1 MDNAYDL
8 RGFKRAQVV
17 KTYVNGTLGVFVP
30 ACMRASNHKP
40 DANEDKNTKSVANA
54 SSIFHDD
61 SPFKASSTECK
72 DNNFILAYPTNFTNE
87 SAKNKKTSGARRIP
101 KVGTWLY
108 VFFEDEDPGKCRW
121 TLMCPNMVST
131 TLPSDTLSDEFS
143 GSLNDDDIHKVDQL
157 GLYEDGTVV
166 AYDEGSKTMLINHT
180 SGHSFKITPNGI
192 FLKTKNGQ
200 YANIDDSKNTFDIFG
215 NSAVTVKDKNGNSY
229 VSNSSGIAIKDK
241 NGNSITMNSGG
252 IKIKGITVKIN

>member
-17 KTYVNGTLGVFVP
+17 KTFASGIIGVFVP

-54 SSIFHDD
+54 SNIFHDD

-87 SAKNKKTSGARRIP
+87 SAKNKRTSGSRRIP
-101 KVGTWLY
+101 KVGTWIY
-108 VFFEDEDPGKCRW
+108 VFFEDEDPSKCRW

-131 TLPSDTLSDEFS
+131 SLPSDTLGDEFS
-143 GSLNDDDIHKVDQL
+143 GSLDDDNIHKIDQI
-157 GLYEDGTVV
+157 GLYEDGTVI
-166 AYDEGSKTMLINHT
+166 AYDEGSKTMVINHT
-180 SGHSFKITPNGI
+180 SGHSFKITPKGI

-200 YANIDDSKNTFDIFG
+200 FANIDDSANTFNIFG

-229 VSNSSGIAIKDK
+229 NSNSSGIAIKDK

-252 IKIKGITVKIN
+252 IKIKGISVKIN